1 MTETNIKELQQ
12 YLEKNLISLNELK
25 DELEG
30 RLKLQQDQPW
40 NSKDNAWKVNRT
52 KKLIENQKN
61 DVAEIL
67 DSISAKNKKNMNLA
81 FKHGKTIKG
90 KPFGKGVPGAPGA
103 GHLRNYIA
111 QFLGGKRRKT
121 RRKTRRWK
129 TKKRRKRRTRRK
141 TRRKTRRWKTKKRR
155 KRRRKKKRGY
165 GGKSPKRRWS
175 RKYKLSIAKNP
186 KDFLKN
192 NIECR
197 HIH

>member
-81 FKHGKTIKG
+81 FKHG
-90 KPFGKGVPGAPGA
+90 
-103 GHLRNYIA
+103 
-111 QFLGGKRRKT
+111 
-121 RRKTRRWK
+121 
-129 TKKRRKRRTRRK
+129 
-141 TRRKTRRWKTKKRR
+141 
-155 KRRRKKKRGY
+155 
-165 GGKSPKRRWS
+165 
-175 RKYKLSIAKNP
+175 
-186 KDFLKN
+186 
-192 NIECR
+192 
-197 HIH
+197 